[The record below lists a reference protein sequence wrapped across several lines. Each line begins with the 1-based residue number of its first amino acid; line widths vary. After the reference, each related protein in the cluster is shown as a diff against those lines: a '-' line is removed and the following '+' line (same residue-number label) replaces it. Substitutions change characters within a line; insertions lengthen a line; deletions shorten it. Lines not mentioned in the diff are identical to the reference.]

1 MIYISYFNV
10 ISSKTKFKHT
20 YISEHKNR
28 KDESKMQQIKDQRRR
43 VVVVIME
50 VGIITLGVVGNSNLI
65 TSCSRLRPAPRNAE
79 SYLIFS
85 NFRHRLPHRIIFA
98 RGNIKIVKYE
108 ICDTGSQLTAPE
120 VD

>member
-1 MIYISYFNV
+1 MDTWTLGQYTICFYFNMLYLQKDK
-10 ISSKTKFKHT
+10 ILAYNTNTK
-20 YISEHKNR
+20 NMR
-28 KDESKMQQIKDQRRR
+28 VKMQQIKDQRRR

-85 NFRHRLPHRIIFA
+85 NFPTASAPSDYFCSGKHK
-98 RGNIKIVKYE
+98 NCKI
-108 ICDTGSQLTAPE
+108 
-120 VD
+120 

>member
-1 MIYISYFNV
+1 MTMDTWTLGQYTICVYFYILY
-10 ISSKTKFKHT
+10 SSKYTNT
-20 YISEHKNR
+20 ETENMR
-28 KDESKMQQIKDQRRR
+28 VKMQQIKDQRRR

-85 NFRHRLPHRIIFA
+85 NFPTASAPSDYFCSGKHK
-98 RGNIKIVKYE
+98 NCKI
-108 ICDTGSQLTAPE
+108 
-120 VD
+120 